1 MEDLE
6 NQPKVKRTITY
17 DRPQSSTIFRISWYA
32 IGLKPGAMLN
42 EYSEGEGKLFKGKAM
57 FTVPID
63 DTKTQVRL
71 WVEEAQRSIE
81 LTAWG
86 PDKEMLNDYLDEVVS
101 RLETYIDKYSEL
113 SDENRQKVRRAL
125 VAKTCWD
132 RVVYEILNKAPLSS
146 IYVQVAH
153 GREMMIKATEGEDIH
168 PLALTTSGWLTKI
181 EELPQDEPPPSDIAE
196 NLAKKTVEWKKE
208 THGVIGNY
216 L

>member
-6 NQPKVKRTITY
+6 NQPKVKRTISY
-17 DRPQSSTIFRISWYA
+17 DRPQSSTIFRICWYA
-32 IGLKPGAMLN
+32 IGRKPGVMLN
-42 EYSEGEGKLFKGKAM
+42 EYSEGEGKMFKGKAM
-57 FTVPID
+57 FMVPLD

-86 PDKEMLNDYLDEVVS
+86 TDEEMLTDYLDDVVS
-101 RLETYIDKYSEL
+101 RLETYIAKYLEL
-113 SDENRQKVRRAL
+113 SDEDRQKVRRAL

-132 RVVYEILNKAPLSS
+132 RVIHQILNKAPLSS
-146 IYVQVAH
+146 IYVQIAH
-153 GREMMIKATEGEDIH
+153 GREMMIKATEGEEIR

-181 EELPQDEPPPSDIAE
+181 EDLPHDEVPPSDIAE
-196 NLAKKTVEWKKE
+196 NIAKKSVEWKKE
-208 THGVIGNY
+208 THEVIGHY

>member
-6 NQPKVKRTITY
+6 NQRKVKRTITY

-32 IGLKPGAMLN
+32 IALKPGAMLN

-57 FTVPID
+57 FAIPLD
-63 DTKTQVRL
+63 DIKAQVRL

-81 LTAWG
+81 ITAWG
-86 PDKEMLNDYLDEVVS
+86 PDEEMLAEYLEDVVS
-101 RLETYIDKYSEL
+101 RLETYIAKYLEL
-113 SDENRQKVRRAL
+113 SDEEKQRVRRAL

-132 RVVYEILNKAPLSS
+132 RVIHYILNKAPLNQ
-146 IYVQVAH
+146 IYVQVSH
-153 GREMMIKATEGEDIH
+153 GREMIIKATEGEEIH

-181 EELPQDEPPPSDIAE
+181 EKLPQDQVPPSDIAE
-196 NLAKKTVEWKKE
+196 SLAKKTVEWKKE
-208 THGVIGNY
+208 THGIIGQY